1 MSNFASNSVIP
12 STSSTSREIQLEPY
26 DSPERFKTY
35 QAGYAMGGGADRELQ
50 RELDFEEDEE
60 GDLGFHS
67 RRTKREKGKGR
78 MRDQRIGGQ
87 EEENEGGEEEIDQE
101 AEERKIQEVRRWFIC
116 VSLSLCKQS

>member
-1 MSNFASNSVIP
+1 MSKFASNSVIP
-12 STSSTSREIQLEPY
+12 STTSREIQLEPY
-26 DSPERFKTY
+26 DSPERSKTY
-35 QAGYAMGGGADRELQ
+35 QTGYAMGGGADRELQ